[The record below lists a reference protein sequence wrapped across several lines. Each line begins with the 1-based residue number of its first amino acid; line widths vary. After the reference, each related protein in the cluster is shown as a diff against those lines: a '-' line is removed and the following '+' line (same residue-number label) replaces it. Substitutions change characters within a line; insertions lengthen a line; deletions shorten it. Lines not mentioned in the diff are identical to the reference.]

1 MNDKNLAKDLRFETT
16 YQENGAVDN
25 KRGYVYVVSNPAF
38 PELIKIGMTGLDDF
52 TKRLKQLY
60 NTSVPFPFECHYAG
74 RVRDRKRAEDAL
86 HDAFEPERENP
97 NREFFRISKIERVVN
112 LLKLFSEDVTD
123 KAVKLIN
130 ETSNDSD
137 KKSGSIYQKKR
148 RPKINFYEIGLKRGS
163 VLIFNENG
171 KKVEAKVFNERQI
184 EFEGKAQSLT
194 ALTRD
199 LLQWQSDRQ
208 PTPYWTFEGRSL
220 FDIYEEKY
228 TDKTD
233 EE

>member
-1 MNDKNLAKDLRFETT
+1 MVNTEAI
-16 YQENGAVDN
+16 YQEDGATNN
-25 KRGYVYVVSNPAF
+25 KSGYVYVVSNPAF

-74 RVRDRKRAEDAL
+74 RVQDRKKAEDAL
-86 HDAFEPERENP
+86 HDAFGPERENP

-112 LLKLFSEDVTD
+112 LLKLFSEDITD

-130 ETSNDSD
+130 GTSDEGD
-137 KKSGSIYQKKR
+137 KKSGKNYQKKR
-148 RPKINFYEIGLKRGS
+148 RPRVNFFELGLQKGD

-171 KKVEAKVFNERQI
+171 KKIEVKVFNERRI
-184 EFEGKAQSLT
+184 EFEGRVQSLT

-208 PTPYWTFEGRSL
+208 PTPYWAFEGRSL
-220 FDIYEEKY
+220 SDIYEERY
-228 TDKTD
+228 TDKID